1 MSNTNEIKRIR
12 SGIEGFDE
20 LIEGGFVQPSIIY
33 LLGEPGTGKTTFAMQ
48 FLMAGA
54 GLGEKGIYFS
64 AVGEPESSAL
74 RAMSNF
80 KFFDSEKFK
89 DGTISFVDLSGSL
102 SEKSHK
108 ESEESALSRVI
119 MKMIEEVTK
128 KSPKRIVIDSI
139 TPFSLKTI
147 DEFTYRKILYEI
159 FLVVKAWN
167 AISLIIGEV
176 RETDIGPEQ
185 YLSDGSI
192 RLGYFLRGTDTI
204 KTIKIT
210 KLRGTAH
217 DTKVHLLQI
226 TKDGIVISAF
236 PLIGADLG

>member
-1 MSNTNEIKRIR
+1 MNEIKRIR

-54 GLGEKGIYFS
+54 LLGEKGVYFS

-80 KFFDSEKFK
+80 KFFNPKKFK
-89 DGTISFVDLSGSL
+89 NGTLSFIDLSESL
-102 SEKSHK
+102 SERTHV
-108 ESEESALSRVI
+108 ESEESVLSKVI
-119 MKMIEEVTK
+119 MNMVDAVTK
-128 KSPKRIVIDSI
+128 ESPKRIVIDSI

-159 FLVVKAWN
+159 FMMVKAWN
-167 AISLIIGEV
+167 AVSIIIGEV

-185 YLSDGSI
+185 YLSDGII
-192 RLGYFLRGTDTI
+192 RLGYFLRGTDTL

-226 TKDGIVISAF
+226 TRDGVSISDF